1 MTGMKIEVLEFASGA
16 ENARGAVVI
25 IDVFRAFSTACY
37 AYDSGA
43 IRLIAAG
50 DPAKAFEL
58 GKIYRHPVLAGER
71 NEKKIEG
78 FDFGNSPTE
87 IIRSDL
93 TGKIVILTTTAGT
106 TGLINASGAGVL
118 LAAGL
123 VNATATA
130 EYLRS
135 LDPPLVTL
143 VAMGYRGTI
152 SADED
157 LLCAEVIRSGLLGHK
172 NDYSHQISELR
183 YGAGLRFFD
192 PANIDFSP
200 PTDFFLCTMVDRF
213 NFVLKAEKRPDS
225 NVDLIKIPL

>member
-1 MTGMKIEVLEFASGA
+1 MKIEVLEFASGA
-16 ENARGAVVI
+16 KSAGGAVVI

-43 IRLIAAG
+43 IRVIAAG

-58 GKIYRHPVLAGER
+58 RKIYRHSVLAGER
-71 NEKKIEG
+71 NEMKIEG

-93 TGKIVILTTTAGT
+93 SGKFLILTTTAGT
-106 TGLINASGAGVL
+106 TGLMNASGAGVL

-123 VNATATA
+123 VNAGATA

-135 LDPPLVTL
+135 LDPPVVTL

-157 LLCAEVIRSGLLGHK
+157 LICAAMIKSRLMGQTDDFSM
-172 NDYSHQISELR
+172 QISELR
-183 YGAGLRFFD
+183 YGAGMRFFD
-192 PANIDFSP
+192 PSNLDFSP
-200 PTDFFLCTMVDRF
+200 PTDFFLCTMADRF
-213 NFVLKAEKRPDS
+213 NFVLKAEKRSDG
-225 NVDLIKIPL
+225 NIDLIRIEL